1 MKEPAQDRGEEMN
14 NYKPNPILLEE
25 SYRRSYHKFAAVADI
40 DRNSFLI
47 DASPV
52 KLRGWEVA
60 VFPLEKNHTLFN
72 IETDDP
78 EVFSKSYPGLKIIP
92 RSIFLMAVPDKAAA
106 RKAFELIRSAFST
119 QKEADIETILSKL
132 NNESALQRLNILASA
147 EAMQGSLESPV
158 KKS

>member
-1 MKEPAQDRGEEMN
+1 MN

-25 SYRRSYHKFAAVADI
+25 SYRRSYQKFAAVTEI

-119 QKEADIETILSKL
+119 QKEADIDTILSKL
-132 NNESALQRLNILASA
+132 NNENALQRLNILASA

>member
-1 MKEPAQDRGEEMN
+1 MN

-40 DRNSFLI
+40 DRNSYLI

-78 EVFSKSYPGLKIIP
+78 EVFSKSYPELKIIP

-119 QKEADIETILSKL
+119 QKEADIDTILSKL
-132 NNESALQRLNILASA
+132 NNENALQRLNILASA